1 MEEQDSV
8 RWEDLQGAVSERSSL
23 TSPTDLGTGDDVIP
37 MAPGV
42 GGFNIDAAPSTTEPA
57 PSASAPGSVVAARE
71 VETYL
76 ALVRAT
82 GLAVAANVAPRT
94 GPLEKEAPIC
104 CEDLPLAVS
113 ELSPVTSLSGLGTAD
128 DVIPMAP
135 GVGGFNIDPPP
146 GVSATESVVAAR
158 SEVEAYLT
166 DLTVAGGP
174 ALEANIAAKNVRGGW
189 LLFDPDPLVQPRWIS
204 ALSFIFSLVA
214 VVGLTMAGLVTGG

>member
-23 TSPTDLGTGDDVIP
+23 TSPTGLGTGDDVIP

-42 GGFNIDAAPSTTEPA
+42 GGFNIDPPS
-57 PSASAPGSVVAARE
+57 SA
-71 VETYL
+71 
-76 ALVRAT
+76 
-82 GLAVAANVAPRT
+82 
-94 GPLEKEAPIC
+94 
-104 CEDLPLAVS
+104 
-113 ELSPVTSLSGLGTAD
+113 
-128 DVIPMAP
+128 
-135 GVGGFNIDPPP
+135 
-146 GVSATESVVAAR
+146 SATESMVAAR

-166 DLTVAGGP
+166 DLTVASGP